1 MGSVSE
7 MAKKLNRKWKED
19 VLTDGNF
26 TKEVSRL
33 PVGDLG
39 FDYPLYGGLP
49 EGAITVFSGVEHS
62 GKTVAACTAMAQYQ
76 KRYPEK
82 TCIYVDAENTLLTQG
97 EFLSRIT
104 GLSLSSDVFLRYD
117 MTGKSA
123 EEMFTDILQ
132 LQEADD
138 IGMIVIDS
146 APALISQAD
155 LDNEFMKDNGQR
167 ASIAKSL
174 GKFLKQ
180 MIMYLPKRNNILLII
195 NQVRV
200 DGTNFMGAK
209 IYSEPCG
216 YSLGYYPSMKVRF
229 GTRTYTLGDKT
240 DISSSKGEG
249 ADGFRLKFSITKNR
263 LGPTDRGGGFMTYRL
278 ATGIDKIHDMLEVAL
293 KYEYIKR
300 PTTQSYI
307 LWDLDKD
314 EIQDRTLKTSAYIDE
329 NGEELKFVGKSK
341 VIEYINTHEE
351 FKEKYFEMLTRF
363 VSQSSV
369 KINLLDDVTMNEILQ
384 QEASVNKEKFVDNP
398 IDGDEEND

>member
-1 MGSVSE
+1 MANVSDI
-7 MAKKLNRKWKED
+7 AKKLNRKWKED
-19 VLTDGNF
+19 VLADGNF
-26 TKEVSRL
+26 TKEVKRL

-49 EGAITVFSGVEHS
+49 EGALTVFSGVEHS

-76 KRYPEK
+76 KKYPEK

-97 EFLSRIT
+97 DFLSRIT
-104 GLSLSSDVFLRYD
+104 GLNLDSDVFLRYD

-123 EEMFTDILQ
+123 EEMFTDILE
-132 LQEADD
+132 LQEADN

-155 LDNEFMKDNGQR
+155 LDNDFIKDNGQR

-278 ATGIDKIHDMLEVAL
+278 ATGIDRVHDMLEVAM

-300 PTTQSYI
+300 PSTQSYI
-307 LWDLDKD
+307 LWDLDND
-314 EIQDRTLKTSAYIDE
+314 CPYFDE
-329 NGEELKFVGKSK
+329 NGEELRFVGKAK
-341 VIEYINTHEE
+341 VIDYINTHDE
-351 FKEKYFEMLTRF
+351 FREKYFDMLTRF

-369 KINLLDDVTMNEILQ
+369 KVNLLDEETMNEILQ
-384 QEASVNKEKFVDNP
+384 QEASVNKEAFVDNP
-398 IDGDEEND
+398 INEESEETDKVILNE

>member
-1 MGSVSE
+1 MANVADI
-7 MAKKLNRKWKED
+7 AKKLNRKWKEE
-19 VLTDGNF
+19 VLSDGNF
-26 TKEVSRL
+26 TKEVNRL
-33 PVGDLG
+33 SIGDLG
-39 FDYPLYGGLP
+39 FDYPLYGGIP
-49 EGAITVFSGVEHS
+49 EGAVTVFAGVEHS

-76 KRYPEK
+76 KKYPEK

-97 EFLSRIT
+97 DFLSKMT
-104 GLSLSSDVFLRYD
+104 GLNLNSDVFLRYD

-123 EEMFTDILQ
+123 EEMFTDILE
-132 LQEADD
+132 LQEADN

-155 LDNEFMKDNGQR
+155 IDNEFMKDNGQR

-200 DGTNFMGAK
+200 DGINFMGAK

-240 DISSSKGEG
+240 DISASKGEG

-263 LGPTDRGGGFMTYRL
+263 LGPTDRGGGFITYRL
-278 ATGIDKIHDMLEVAL
+278 DSGIDKVHDMLEVAM

-300 PTTQSYI
+300 PTTQSYV
-307 LWDLDKD
+307 LWNLDAD
-314 EIQDRTLKTSAYIDE
+314 EPYFNED
-329 NGEELKFVGKSK
+329 GEELKFVGKSK
-341 VIEYINTHEE
+341 VIDYINSHDE
-351 FKEKYFEMLTRF
+351 FREQYFDMLTRF
-363 VSQSSV
+363 VSQSTTKV
-369 KINLLDDVTMNEILQ
+369 NLLDEETMEEILQ
-384 QEASVNKEKFVDNP
+384 QEASVNKETYDSSTV
-398 IDGDEEND
+398 EESSERVILNE